1 MIVFFGIVESV
12 GYGVRVVLGLQ
23 ILFKIVP
30 ENLVSI
36 ILSANSNVLRTSQG

>member
-1 MIVFFGIVESV
+1 VIVFFGIAESV

-36 ILSANSNVLRTSQG
+36 VLSANSNVLRISQG